1 MLIQVVRSACTA
13 LIVSSALLAGC
24 SSTNS
29 SDGTQQT
36 KSNPNKLIVA
46 LLPDESVATV
56 IQDNQA
62 LKEYLSRSLNKDIE
76 LVVST
81 DYSSMVEAAR
91 NGRLDLAYFGPLSYV
106 LAKSKSDIEPFAA
119 RLKEGTTT
127 FQSCLIG
134 NTDAGVTTFDAIK
147 GKVFA
152 FGDPAST
159 SSRLFP
165 ELTLQDNGLTRG
177 DDYTGVFLGAHDA
190 VAMAVQNG
198 NAPAGGLSCP
208 ILESLINRGVIKDD
222 KVTLIAK
229 SKPIPQY
236 PWTMRSDLS
245 PELKDKVRSTFI
257 ELDDDKVL
265 EPFKADGF
273 ATISDSDYDGIR
285 KAGDLLGLDLSRF
298 VN

>member
-56 IQDNQA
+56 TQDNQA

-190 VAMAVQNG
+190 VAVAVQNG

-208 ILESLINRGVIKDD
+208 ILQSLIARGVISED
-222 KVTLIAK
+222 KITLIAE
-229 SKPIPQY
+229 SEPIPQY

-245 PELKDKVRSTFI
+245 PELKNKIKSTFI
-257 ELDDDKVL
+257 ELDDAKVL
-265 EPFKADGF
+265 EPFSADGF
-273 ATISDSDYDGIR
+273 ATISDSDYDVIR

-298 VN
+298 MN

>member
-1 MLIQVVRSACTA
+1 MLIPVVRSAFAT
-13 LIVSSALLAGC
+13 LIISFGLLAGC
-24 SSTNS
+24 SFTDS
-29 SDGTQQT
+29 SDGNQQS
-36 KSNPNKLIVA
+36 KSNPKKMIVA

-56 IQDNQA
+56 IQDNQG
-62 LKEYLSRSLNKDIE
+62 LKEYLSRTLNKDIE
-76 LVVST
+76 LFMTT

-106 LAKSKSDIEPFAA
+106 LAKSRSDIEPFAA

-127 FQSCLIG
+127 FKSCLIG
-134 NTDAGVTTFDAIK
+134 NKEAGVSTLDAIK

-165 ELTLQDNGLTRG
+165 ELTLRENGMIRG

-208 ILESLINRGVIKDD
+208 ILDSLITRGVISED
-222 KVTLIAK
+222 KVTLIK
-229 SKPIPQY
+229 ESIPIPQY
-236 PWTMRSDLS
+236 PWIMRSDLS
-245 PELKDKVRSTFI
+245 PELKAKVKTAFLQ
-257 ELDDDKVL
+257 LDDEQVL
-265 EPFKADGF
+265 EPFQADGF
-273 ATISDSDYDGIR
+273 AEITDSDYDGIR

-298 VN
+298 VD

>member
-29 SDGTQQT
+29 SDGTQQL

-56 IQDNQA
+56 TQDNQG

-127 FQSCLIG
+127 FQVGISI
-134 NTDAGVTTFDAIK
+134 
-147 GKVFA
+147 
-152 FGDPAST
+152 
-159 SSRLFP
+159 P
-165 ELTLQDNGLTRG
+165 E
-177 DDYTGVFLGAHDA
+177 
-190 VAMAVQNG
+190 
-198 NAPAGGLSCP
+198 
-208 ILESLINRGVIKDD
+208 RGV
-222 KVTLIAK
+222 V
-229 SKPIPQY
+229 S
-236 PWTMRSDLS
+236 
-245 PELKDKVRSTFI
+245 
-257 ELDDDKVL
+257 
-265 EPFKADGF
+265 
-273 ATISDSDYDGIR
+273 
-285 KAGDLLGLDLSRF
+285 
-298 VN
+298 